1 MRRWSRENPREGSQL
16 RLRRGCWRLGNHSRV
31 WGKREKE
38 SSPKEGVIQ
47 ESTPQRGHQGKNQ
60 GVGGLS
66 RNTVWG

>member
-1 MRRWSRENPREGSQL
+1 MKRRSGKNPRAGSQL
-16 RLRRGCWRLGNHSRV
+16 RLRRGCQRLENHSRV

-47 ESTPQRGHQGKNQ
+47 ESTLQRGHQGENQ
-60 GVGGLS
+60 GFGGLS